1 MLQTNNAVYRLL
13 AAPTPLYY
21 ETKLAH
27 LSKYYIRCS
36 VFCIKSHPGFSVIEA
51 VQNDFSV
58 TLSPAPAAGDYTALQ
73 FLPADRQAIAEC
85 LR

>member
-1 MLQTNNAVYRLL
+1 MLSTGYWQPRLL
-13 AAPTPLYY
+13 CTMRQ
-21 ETKLAH
+21 KLAH

-36 VFCIKSHPGFSVIEA
+36 VFCIKSHPRFSLLFK
-51 VQNDFSV
+51 QFRTTFSV